1 MKDKVIEIK
10 NLYAGYDGRMVLGNL
25 NLEINTGEIVGLF
38 GHNGAGKSTLLKIL
52 AGKQEKISGE
62 VLVVGE
68 VLYVPQNVRVFGN
81 LTVKENILITSLK
94 NAEHKNVPN
103 LIYNIFPQLKMKEN
117 LLAGGLSGGQQQ
129 MVALARAILQKP
141 DVLLLDEPSLGL
153 SPKLVKEI
161 FEVIRKINQEF
172 GTTIVVAEHNILSLS
187 EILHR
192 KFTLEKGKIKV

>member
-1 MKDKVIEIK
+1 MRIIEIK
-10 NLYAGYDGRMVLGNL
+10 NLYAGYDGRVVLDDL
-25 NLEINTGEIVGLF
+25 NLEINAGEIVGMF

-52 AGKQEKISGE
+52 AGLQEKISGE
-62 VLVVGE
+62 VLGVGE
-68 VLYVPQNVRVFGN
+68 VLYVPQNVRVFPN
-81 LTVKENILITSLK
+81 LTVKENILITSMK
-94 NAEHKNVPN
+94 NAEHKNVPD

-117 LLAGGLSGGQQQ
+117 LLAGELSGGQQQ

-153 SPKLVKEI
+153 SPKLVKDI
-161 FEVIRKINQEF
+161 FEVIKKINQEF

-187 EILHR
+187 KILHR